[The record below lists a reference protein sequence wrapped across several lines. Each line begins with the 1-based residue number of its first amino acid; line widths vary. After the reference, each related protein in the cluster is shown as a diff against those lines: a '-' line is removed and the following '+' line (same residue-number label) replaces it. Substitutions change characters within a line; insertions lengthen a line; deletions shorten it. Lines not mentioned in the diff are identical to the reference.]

1 MIPCISYLVLL
12 LLSSPELDV
21 ILWLPSTYYL
31 VHNHNDDEAQAL
43 PHAGTLGLLF
53 LATRAG
59 SRSLCFGIALALQ
72 GVHRQASSASWH
84 VLLSHR
90 LEPKLRCMRSIC
102 YRRQGSRSET
112 LFLVLS
118 KVHKVTPC
126 FMHMIAHDIVHHRSD
141 CDTNNWT
148 RHRGPFA
155 PPMSCAFGTTHL
167 GKSRSERKEKSAATL
182 VFVLGK
188 NFDPN

>member
-1 MIPCISYLVLL
+1 M
-12 LLSSPELDV
+12 
-21 ILWLPSTYYL
+21 ILWLPSTYCL
-31 VHNHNDDEAQAL
+31 VHSHNDDEAQTL

-53 LATRAG
+53 LATRTG
-59 SRSLCFGIALALQ
+59 SRSLCFGIALALR
-72 GVHRQASSASWH
+72 GVHRLASSASWR

-126 FMHMIAHDIVHHRSD
+126 FMYMIAHDIVHHRSD
-141 CDTNNWT
+141 CDTNELDE
-148 RHRGPFA
+148 A
-155 PPMSCAFGTTHL
+155 
-167 GKSRSERKEKSAATL
+167 SRSVRTACRIARTIPLTHRSSL
-182 VFVLGK
+182 CICIYIYVLIQTNGYIIIYIYM
-188 NFDPN
+188 

>member
-1 MIPCISYLVLL
+1 M
-12 LLSSPELDV
+12 
-21 ILWLPSTYYL
+21 ILWLPFTYGL
-31 VHNHNDDEAQAL
+31 AHSHNDDETQAL

-72 GVHRQASSASWH
+72 GMHRQASSASWH
-84 VLLSHR
+84 VLLSHW

-126 FMHMIAHDIVHHRSD
+126 FMYIVHHSSD
-141 CDTNNWT
+141 CDTNELDE
-148 RHRGPFA
+148 A
-155 PPMSCAFGTTHL
+155 
-167 GKSRSERKEKSAATL
+167 SRSVRTPHELRLRHCSLRKVAIRKKSKGPQQLWSLCYARASIPIRNVVRKVCDT
-182 VFVLGK
+182 
-188 NFDPN
+188 

>member
-1 MIPCISYLVLL
+1 M
-12 LLSSPELDV
+12 
-21 ILWLPSTYYL
+21 ILWLPFTYGL
-31 VHNHNDDEAQAL
+31 VHSHNDDETQAL

-126 FMHMIAHDIVHHRSD
+126 FMYMIAHDIVHHSSD
-141 CDTNNWT
+141 CDTNELDE
-148 RHRGPFA
+148 A
-155 PPMSCAFGTTHL
+155 
-167 GKSRSERKEKSAATL
+167 SRSVRTPHELRLRHCSLRKVAIRKKSKGPQQLWSLCYARASIPIRNVVRKACDT
-182 VFVLGK
+182 
-188 NFDPN
+188 